1 MEKESQK
8 LGRAYLVK
16 KLRERGLSY
25 RHSVRIVNF
34 IFAEMAKTLK
44 RGGVVPFPFGKLKRV
59 KRHFSK
65 WWDHVGDPPANSSLY
80 TVEHVLDEA
89 GGQEL
94 NGWRWPKKGRGV
106 RKEVVSK

>member
-1 MEKESQK
+1 MENKPQN

-16 KLRERGLSY
+16 KLQERGLSY
-25 RHSVRIVNF
+25 RRSVRIVNF

-65 WWDHVGDPPANSSLY
+65 WWDYVGDTPAHKSIF
-80 TVEHVLDEA
+80 TVEHEVDEEGDA
-89 GGQEL
+89 LL
-94 NGWRWPKKGRGV
+94 NGSGD
-106 RKEVVSK
+106 